1 MRTPMTEPP
10 LQLPEGRDALLD
22 YYDERLRRHGDTAA
36 GAGWPN
42 EADRRTRF
50 AVLTEALRAAPGL
63 PPVVCDLGCGTGELL
78 GWLRENGRG
87 DIGYIGADRSA
98 LALGHARRKFPDARW
113 VEIDVTTAPERELA
127 ALECDYLVAN
137 GLFTVRHSLSNEAMW
152 AFLTGVIRRLWPH
165 VRRGIAFNV
174 MSPVVDWE
182 REDLFHASH
191 DRMARFLHQL
201 AGRHVQMRADYGLY
215 EYTCIAFKPEP
226 EPAAPPEP
234 GRTIAYRPLLP
245 DAQRLAP
252 YLQRIDR
259 TRVYSNHGP
268 LVTEL
273 EQRLGDRLGLGPQ
286 QLVCAAS
293 GTAALVAGILATA
306 GRATAERPYALCPAY
321 TFVGTA
327 SALQQCGYTPWLV
340 DVDPETW
347 QVEPD
352 ALLAH
357 PMLQRCGVVVPVAA
371 YGRAVRLEGWERFRQ
386 ASGIPVVVDGAAS
399 IEALLDDPAG
409 NMGHIP
415 VALSFHAT
423 KAFATGEGGALVTHD
438 PALSRAAFQT
448 MNFGF
453 MLTRES
459 RRPSING
466 KMSEHHAAV
475 GLASL
480 DQWDR
485 HHARLAA
492 VAACYRA
499 AFAERGLGGA
509 LHSYPQTASNYAL
522 FQAADADACQRL
534 VRALADA
541 AIESRLWYGLGLQA
555 QPVFAD
561 LPRDE
566 LPVTVRLAP
575 CLLGLPVAPDLAP
588 GDVERI
594 AAIAQRIAG
603 AARDAPTST

>member
-1 MRTPMTEPP
+1 MIDPP
-10 LQLPEGRDALLD
+10 AASADPHRPLLD
-22 YYDERLRRHGDTAA
+22 YYDEHLRRHGDTAA
-36 GAGWPN
+36 GAAWPN
-42 EADRRTRF
+42 DEDRRKRF
-50 AVLTEALRAAPGL
+50 AALTEPLRSAPAV
-63 PPVVCDLGCGTGELL
+63 PAPVVCDLGCGTGELL
-78 GWLRENGRG
+78 GYLRAIGRG

-98 LALGHARRKFPDARW
+98 LALGHARAKFPDARW
-113 VEIDVTTAPERELA
+113 VEIDVPTASESELA
-127 ALECDYLVAN
+127 ALDCDYLVAS
-137 GLFTVRHSLSNEAMW
+137 GLFTVRHSLSQEAMW
-152 AFLTGVIRRLWPH
+152 SFLTGVIERLWPH

-174 MSPVVDWE
+174 MSPIVDWE

-191 DRMARFLHQL
+191 DRMARFLHGL

-215 EYTCIAFKPEP
+215 EYTCVAFKPEP
-226 EPAAPPEP
+226 EASETEPPAPQ
-234 GRTIAYRPLLP
+234 RIIAYRPLLP
-245 DAQRLAP
+245 DAQHLAP

-259 TRVYSNHGP
+259 TRIYSNHGP
-268 LVTEL
+268 LVAEL
-273 EQRLGDRLGLGPQ
+273 EQRLGERLGLGPQ
-286 QLVCAAS
+286 QLICAAS

-306 GRATAERPYALCPAY
+306 GRATAGRPYALCPAY

-340 DVDPETW
+340 DVDPGTW
-347 QVEPD
+347 QMEPKV
-352 ALLAH
+352 LREH
-357 PMLQRCGVVVPVAA
+357 PMLAQVGVVVPVAP
-371 YGRAVRLEGWERFRQ
+371 YGRAVPLKGWERFRR

-423 KAFATGEGGALVTHD
+423 KAFATGEGGALITHD
-438 PALSRAAFQT
+438 AELSRAAFQT

-480 DQWDR
+480 DQWGR

-492 VAACYRA
+492 VAASYQK
-499 AFAERGLGGA
+499 AFAAHGLESA
-509 LHSYPQTASNYAL
+509 LHVYPQTASNYAL
-522 FQAADADACQRL
+522 FRVPDADACQHL
-534 VRALADA
+534 GQALAEA
-541 AIESRLWYGLGLQA
+541 AIESRLWYGSGLQD

-566 LPVTVRLAP
+566 LPVTVSLAP
-575 CLLGLPVAPDLAP
+575 RLLGLPVAPDLVP

-594 AAIAQRIAG
+594 ADI
-603 AARDAPTST
+603 AARSLRHSVGSRAAP